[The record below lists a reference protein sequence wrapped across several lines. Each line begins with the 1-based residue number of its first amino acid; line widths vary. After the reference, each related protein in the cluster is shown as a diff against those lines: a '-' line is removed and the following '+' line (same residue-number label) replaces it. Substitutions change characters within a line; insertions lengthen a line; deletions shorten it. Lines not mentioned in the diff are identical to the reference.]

1 MIIDCIKCD
10 KKFEVNASLIPDG
23 GRTIQCG
30 SCNNVWF
37 YKPKIDLSK
46 SEIKT
51 EILSPKSKDP
61 KSKDNVLENKKD
73 NQDNERSSK
82 IEETKNPEN
91 LTNLEPEFNQLIE
104 PSSNE
109 LNNENKKTTFN
120 ISKFLSYFLVF
131 LITFIALII
140 VLDTFNSPLSSII
153 PGLEIFLY
161 NFFETLKDLYLF
173 IKNLLS

>member
-10 KKFEVNASLIPDG
+10 KKFEVNSSLVPDG

-30 SCNNVWF
+30 SCNHVWF
-37 YKPKIDLSK
+37 YKPEIEQSK
-46 SEIKT
+46 NEIKA
-51 EILSPKSKDP
+51 EITRPKSNNID
-61 KSKDNVLENKKD
+61 LENKKD
-73 NQDNERSSK
+73 DNLNEKLIKTEDTS
-82 IEETKNPEN
+82 
-91 LTNLEPEFNQLIE
+91 NLENVANTGPTSAELI
-104 PSSNE
+104 
-109 LNNENKKTTFN
+109 NENKKTTFN

-140 VLDTFNSPLSSII
+140 VLDTFKSPLSSII

>member
-1 MIIDCIKCD
+1 MIIDCIKCT
-10 KKFEVNASLIPDG
+10 KKFEVNSSLIPDN

-30 SCNNVWF
+30 SCNHVWF
-37 YKPKIDLSK
+37 FKPKIEISK
-46 SEIKT
+46 NKIKT
-51 EILSPKSKDP
+51 EISSPKFKN
-61 KSKDNVLENKKD
+61 NVLENKKD
-73 NQDNERSSK
+73 DQDNERSSK
-82 IEETKNPEN
+82 KEETKNLEN
-91 LTNLEPEFNQLIE
+91 LANPEPEFNELIE
-104 PSSNE
+104 PSSSE
-109 LNNENKKTTFN
+109 LINENKKTTFN

-140 VLDTFNSPLSSII
+140 VLDTFKSPLSSIF

>member
-10 KKFEVNASLIPDG
+10 KKFEVKASLIPDN

-30 SCNNVWF
+30 SCNHVWF
-37 YKPKIDLSK
+37 YKSKIEQSK
-46 SEIKT
+46 NEIKT
-51 EILSPKSKDP
+51 EISSQKSNNK
-61 KSKDNVLENKKD
+61 VLEDKEND
-73 NQDNERSSK
+73 HVNEKLSK
-82 IEETKNPEN
+82 TDDTN
-91 LTNLEPEFNQLIE
+91 NLENVANTE

-109 LNNENKKTTFN
+109 LTNKNKKTTFSV
-120 ISKFLSYFLVF
+120 SKFLSYFLVF

-140 VLDTFNSPLSSII
+140 VLDTFKTPLSSII

-173 IKNLLS
+173 LKNLLS

>member
-10 KKFEVNASLIPDG
+10 KKFEVNASLIPDN

-30 SCNNVWF
+30 SCNHVWF
-37 YKPKIDLSK
+37 YKPKIEQSK
-46 SEIKT
+46 NEI
-51 EILSPKSKDP
+51 SKPISND
-61 KSKDNVLENKKD
+61 DILENKKD
-73 NQDNERSSK
+73 DQDNEKSSK
-82 IEETKNPEN
+82 TEETN
-91 LTNLEPEFNQLIE
+91 NLEKFTNTE
-104 PSSNE
+104 PSSHE
-109 LNNENKKTTFN
+109 LINENKKTTFN

-140 VLDTFNSPLSSII
+140 VLDTFKSPLSSII

>member
-30 SCNNVWF
+30 SCNHVWF
-37 YKPKIDLSK
+37 YKPKIEQSK
-46 SEIKT
+46 NEIKA
-51 EILSPKSKDP
+51 EINSPESNNND
-61 KSKDNVLENKKD
+61 LENKKD
-73 NQDNERSSK
+73 NNLNEKLSK
-82 IEETKNPEN
+82 TEDTS
-91 LTNLEPEFNQLIE
+91 NLENVANTE

-109 LNNENKKTTFN
+109 LTNKNKKTKFN

-140 VLDTFNSPLSSII
+140 VLDTFKSPLSSII

>member
-1 MIIDCIKCD
+1 MIIDCNKCT
-10 KKFEVNASLIPDG
+10 KKFELSASLIPDN

-30 SCNNVWF
+30 SCNHVWF

-46 SEIKT
+46 NEVKT
-51 EILSPKSKDP
+51 EISNPKSN
-61 KSKDNVLENKKD
+61 DNALENKRDDYANEKLSNIEDLNNLD
-73 NQDNERSSK
+73 NNSN
-82 IEETKNPEN
+82 T
-91 LTNLEPEFNQLIE
+91 E

-109 LNNENKKTTFN
+109 SINENKKTTFN
-120 ISKFLSYFLVF
+120 INKFLSYFLVF
-131 LITFIALII
+131 LITLTALII
-140 VLDTFNSPLSSII
+140 VLDTFKSPLSSII

>member
-30 SCNNVWF
+30 SCNHVWF
-37 YKPKIDLSK
+37 YKPKIEQSK
-46 SEIKT
+46 NEISS
-51 EILSPKSKDP
+51 LKSID
-61 KSKDNVLENKKD
+61 DILENKKD
-73 NQDNERSSK
+73 DQDNEKSLK
-82 IEETKNPEN
+82 TEETKKFEN
-91 LTNLEPEFNQLIE
+91 LANTEHL
-104 PSSNE
+104 SNE
-109 LNNENKKTTFN
+109 LINENKKTTFSV
-120 ISKFLSYFLVF
+120 SKFLSYFLVF

-140 VLDTFNSPLSSII
+140 VLDTFKSPLSSIF
-153 PGLEIFLY
+153 PRVEIFLY

>member
-1 MIIDCIKCD
+1 MIIDCIKCT
-10 KKFEVNASLIPDG
+10 KKFEVNASLIPDN

-30 SCNNVWF
+30 TCNHVWF
-37 YKPKIDLSK
+37 YKPKIEQSK
-46 SEIKT
+46 NEIKT
-51 EILSPKSKDP
+51 EVSS
-61 KSKDNVLENKKD
+61 SNSNNNVVENKED
-73 NQDNERSSK
+73 DHANEK
-82 IEETKNPEN
+82 LLKTDETKN
-91 LTNLEPEFNQLIE
+91 TE

-109 LNNENKKTTFN
+109 LINEIKKTTFSV
-120 ISKFLSYFLVF
+120 SKFLSYFLVF

-140 VLDTFNSPLSSII
+140 VLDTFKSPLSSII

>member
-1 MIIDCIKCD
+1 MIIDCIKCA

-30 SCNNVWF
+30 SCNHLWF
-37 YKPKIDLSK
+37 YKPKIELSK
-46 SEIKT
+46 NEIKT
-51 EILSPKSKDP
+51 EITNHKSNNK
-61 KSKDNVLENKKD
+61 VLENEED
-73 NQDNERSSK
+73 DHTNEKLSK
-82 IEETKNPEN
+82 TDETN
-91 LTNLEPEFNQLIE
+91 NLENVANSE

-109 LNNENKKTTFN
+109 LTNKNKKTTFSV
-120 ISKFLSYFLVF
+120 SKFLSYFLVF

-140 VLDTFNSPLSSII
+140 VLDTFKSPLSSII

-161 NFFETLKDLYLF
+161 NLFETLKDLYLF

>member
-1 MIIDCIKCD
+1 MIIDCIKCT
-10 KKFEVNASLIPDG
+10 KKFEVNTSLIPDK

-30 SCNNVWF
+30 TCNHVRF
-37 YKPKIDLSK
+37 YKPKIEQSK
-46 SEIKT
+46 NEIKT
-51 EILSPKSKDP
+51 EVSS
-61 KSKDNVLENKKD
+61 SNSNNNVLENKED
-73 NQDNERSSK
+73 DHANEK
-82 IEETKNPEN
+82 LLKTDETKN
-91 LTNLEPEFNQLIE
+91 TE

-109 LNNENKKTTFN
+109 LINEIKKTTFSV
-120 ISKFLSYFLVF
+120 SKFLSYFLVF

-140 VLDTFNSPLSSII
+140 VLDTFKSPLSSII

>member
-10 KKFEVNASLIPDG
+10 KKFEVNASLIPEN

-30 SCNNVWF
+30 SCNHVWF
-37 YKPKIDLSK
+37 YKPKIEQSK
-46 SEIKT
+46 NEIKT
-51 EILSPKSKDP
+51 EISSQKSNNK
-61 KSKDNVLENKKD
+61 VLEDKED
-73 NQDNERSSK
+73 DHVNEKLSK
-82 IEETKNPEN
+82 TDDTN
-91 LTNLEPEFNQLIE
+91 NLENVANTE

-109 LNNENKKTTFN
+109 STNKNKKTTFSV
-120 ISKFLSYFLVF
+120 SKFLSYFLVF

-140 VLDTFNSPLSSII
+140 VLDTFKSPLSNII